1 MPNISAA
8 LELLNCARVE
18 SGDSVETFELI
29 SRQVLDLVL
38 KHIAGTR
45 DPLTESYEYYVLLEI
60 VSTKQDDNET
70 RKNFE
75 NMLEKALESELILD
89 AAIAKTEQQR
99 QEFWALRENATES
112 QKLEGTSIKH
122 DISVP
127 ISSIPAFYETAW
139 QAILRVEPKARLIAF
154 GLSLIHI

>member
-1 MPNISAA
+1 M
-8 LELLNCARVE
+8 LNCARVE

-38 KHIAGTR
+38 KHIPDTR

-89 AAIAKTEQQR
+89 AAFAQTEQHR
-99 QEFWALRENATES
+99 QEFWSLLENATES
-112 QKLEGTSIKH
+112 QKL
-122 DISVP
+122 
-127 ISSIPAFYETAW
+127 
-139 QAILRVEPKARLIAF
+139 
-154 GLSLIHI
+154 